1 MIKARS
7 VKWVT
12 FRYSDEPRD
21 KERDLGSHPLRYFAM
36 SKDVIMK
43 IVLLSLFI
51 CLSSCSPHQTDKP
64 LESNNPQGVASAKE
78 DEPLNVDFCDLLQ
91 SPEKYEQKLVRIK
104 AIYCSCFERAELFS
118 LKCDI
123 QKSVWVE
130 GGMEKCKNSG
140 RIDELGYAGHPGWN
154 DRTVAIVALGKLIGI
169 KGGYGQMNGYDYLF
183 RIECLERAEII
194 DRKGNTPTGMT
205 KEQRL
210 KVEEFENS
218 N

>member
-1 MIKARS
+1 
-7 VKWVT
+7 
-12 FRYSDEPRD
+12 
-21 KERDLGSHPLRYFAM
+21 M
-36 SKDVIMK
+36 SKGVIMK

-51 CLSSCSPHQTDKP
+51 CLTSCTSPQTDKP
-64 LESNNPQGVASAKE
+64 LESNNPQGAASAKE
-78 DEPLNVDFCDLLQ
+78 DEPLNVAFCDLLK
-91 SPEKYEQKLVRIK
+91 SPEKYKQKLIRIE
-104 AIYCSCFERAELFS
+104 AIHCSCFERAELFS

-130 GGMEKCKNSG
+130 GSLGKCKNFG
-140 RIDELGYAGHPGWN
+140 RIDELDYAGHPGWN

-194 DRKGNTPTGMT
+194 DRKGNTPASMT

-210 KVEEFENS
+210 KVEEFDNS